1 MVNSAVIVNK
11 ATYALPTD
19 LYSVGSSSP
28 TDVSSMPE
36 VYPVVVTS
44 APLESIDQEYPSIYL
59 PPLDE
64 YADEMKLYSLYKLP
78 STTLGLPSL
87 DEYADESLDEM

>member
-1 MVNSAVIVNK
+1 MAICRVNIISFHLHIRLRVVNSAVIVNK
-11 ATYALPTD
+11 ATYAPPTD
-19 LYSVGSSSP
+19 LYSDGSSSP

-59 PPLDE
+59 PP
-64 YADEMKLYSLYKLP
+64 
-78 STTLGLPSL
+78 
-87 DEYADESLDEM
+87 